1 MNEKCSLDNLSRYL
15 RVIGLLSLII
25 ILIIVVYYYL
35 QSNHS
40 SILEK
45 YESYNL
51 RECKVY
57 FTEGETNIKNC
68 DITQETSNYTGLCN
82 YRFDGWSEFDTYT
95 DKDGKIIT
103 YPKKVYT
110 ETQTNTKDFNNPMFT
125 NNCFKPYTDETCL
138 STTSD
143 ENCIPPE
150 FEYNANSVVKYDEQG
165 TSGNT
170 AVGTNIYGGLRYSSM
185 QFLNTADP
193 RYNNTNL
200 ISSICDVAPTAALN
214 SLNNKI
220 FYMFEFNGITNK
232 LENIRSVSLDSN
244 QTTFSPVLSD
254 SVLTKLPPLI
264 TENSFGI
271 QYDATNR
278 NLPIKIFKKNNIPR
292 NIAVFKF
299 NYMSYICKNSQIKN
313 YMIAKRIITPEKFIK
328 YGSSTTP
335 NYSKNISVSNDMTI
349 KKDWNWSDYSSADF
363 NVDYSDM
370 LKTDLTTSI
379 NERKRDIKLSY
390 KEKEDIAEAEYDTA
404 KEVFDAASQSRTD
417 FATNNSTFS
426 SLIGKRNATSTSS
439 IFDYKKGYNTSIIDN
454 LNFSIPQGTNVSKVG
469 MDMCIVFPY
478 NANNNINGQTPYTIN
493 VSGRGVI
500 CDILMIGGGGG
511 GGAIDGGGGGA
522 GACIVALN
530 QSFAAGNYTIN
541 VGNGGIGGIF
551 SSVADVAIRQSA
563 NGGNTTIT
571 NSSGTEIYRAVG
583 GGKAGSFDNPN
594 TAYNASA
601 AASDFIGKTGGCGGG
616 GGNALS
622 TNASAGGGVSSLNIV
637 NGITG
642 ISPVVTTTYGVYGN
656 AGGNSVAWSGVY
668 ANTNAAGGGGI
679 GSPGSNSV
687 ISRSG
692 AGGNGL
698 AQVTINSTTYNFKTY
713 FAPNWD
719 GFGVISGG
727 LLYIGGGGGGGGYAV
742 YQARISGGLGGGGI
756 GDYAGNNSTF
766 ADAPGDGVANTG
778 SGGGGACGNRG
789 ANGGNG
795 GSGIVIIRIKIN
807 NDNAISPFK
816 TLDTTINTF
825 YSNEPSNT
833 SIITIDE
840 ASIQSKIL
848 TSFVFLQKGYYYFKA
863 DINGGGYHSSMMI
876 YSDLLLFDEA
886 NTDASKRPPTYNAR
900 IVYKNN
906 NDNFK
911 VFNKRIYI
919 PNSKFYKLAYR
930 YTICNTTT
938 NRISANFVL
947 DCNYRAVEPV
957 VLNPDEYVNLNS
969 NVNNALGNYISLNN
983 ISFNG
988 SLIDYLFCGVNLNN
1002 NYTNNQV
1009 IMSSLSN
1016 IKYTS
1021 NNKDSYANIIT
1032 YLDSINFFNI
1042 AYLQKDMNAKK
1053 DYMDI
1058 VLPAIIVAEY
1068 GTDENI
1074 KNINK
1079 FITIISEL
1087 KSNRVNVNYGSHL
1100 PTTIPSIYKDITI
1113 DEIFGK
1119 NYERLITKDKVKDD
1133 NTLFNAN
1140 LNIRAPLKKKIYV
1153 EAVA

>member
-1 MNEKCSLDNLSRYL
+1 MNEKCSLSNLSRYL
-15 RVIGLLSLII
+15 QVIGFLSLII

-51 RECKVY
+51 RDCKVY

-68 DITQETSNYTGLCN
+68 DITQETSNYTGLCS

-185 QFLNTADP
+185 QFLNTTDP

-200 ISSICDVAPTAALN
+200 ISSICDVAPTASLN

-220 FYMFEFNGITNK
+220 FYMFEFNGTTNK

-254 SVLTKLPPLI
+254 SVLTKLPPPI
-264 TENSFGI
+264 TETSFGI

-313 YMIAKRIITPEKFIK
+313 YMIAKRIIIPEKFIK

-335 NYSKNISVSNDMTI
+335 NYSKNISISNDMSI
-349 KKDWNWSDYSSADF
+349 YKGWNWSDYSSADF

-370 LKTDLTTSI
+370 LKTDLTTAISS
-379 NERKRDIKLSY
+379 RKRDIKLSY

-417 FATNNSTFS
+417 FAANNSTFS

-439 IFDYKKGYNTSIIDN
+439 IFDYKKGYNISPINN
-454 LNFSIPQGTNVSKVG
+454 LNFSIPQGATATKIGS
-469 MDMCIVFPY
+469 DICITFPY
-478 NANNNINGQTPYTIN
+478 TGNAYTFTTTETL
-493 VSGRGVI
+493 V
-500 CDILMIGGGGG
+500 CDILVVGGGGAGGGNGGGG
-511 GGAIDGGGGGA
+511 GGAGGYVYATNIALVNGATYNVSVGRGGIGTYNANTSGNNSSITGGITYIALGGGKGGGRDTGNRTSESGGSGGGGGGSSEAVASTGQASLQNSTYGYGLGFAGRIGFEAHVNSSGGGGGGA
-522 GACIVALN
+522 GGLGTTGTYQLGGNGGNGVSNSITGSEVIYC
-530 QSFAAGNYTIN
+530 AGGGGGVTIN
-541 VGNGGIGGIF
+541 GTAGANGSSGNGSFGSGSKGGNGGIG
-551 SSVADVAIRQSA
+551 
-563 NGGNTTIT
+563 
-571 NSSGTEIYRAVG
+571 
-583 GGKAGSFDNPN
+583 
-594 TAYNASA
+594 
-601 AASDFIGKTGGCGGG
+601 
-616 GGNALS
+616 
-622 TNASAGGGVSSLNIV
+622 
-637 NGITG
+637 
-642 ISPVVTTTYGVYGN
+642 SP
-656 AGGNSVAWSGVY
+656 
-668 ANTNAAGGGGI
+668 
-679 GSPGSNSV
+679 
-687 ISRSG
+687 
-692 AGGNGL
+692 NGL
-698 AQVTINSTTYNFKTY
+698 N
-713 FAPNWD
+713 
-719 GFGVISGG
+719 
-727 LLYIGGGGGGGGYAV
+727 
-742 YQARISGGLGGGGI
+742 
-756 GDYAGNNSTF
+756 
-766 ADAPGDGVANTG
+766 
-778 SGGGGACGNRG
+778 
-789 ANGGNG
+789 
-795 GSGIVIIRIKIN
+795 GIVIIRIKIN
-807 NDNAISPFK
+807 NDNVISPFK
-816 TLDTTINTF
+816 TLDTNINQY
-825 YSNEPSNT
+825 YSNEPLTNPSK
-833 SIITIDE
+833 ITID
-840 ASIQSKIL
+840 ASSIQSKVL
-848 TSFVFLQKGYYYFKA
+848 TSFIFLQKGYYYFKA

-886 NTDASKRPPTYNAR
+886 NKDVSKRPPTYNTR

-906 NDNFK
+906 NNVLK

-919 PNSKFYKLAYR
+919 PNSKFYKLAYS
-930 YTICNTTT
+930 YTLCNTTT
-938 NRISANFVL
+938 NKIDANIAI
-947 DCNYRAVEPV
+947 DCNYRTEVPA
-957 VLNPDEYVNLNS
+957 LNPNEYVNLDS
-969 NVNNALGNYISLNN
+969 NINNAIGNYISIDN
-983 ISFNG
+983 ISFNL
-988 SLIDYLFCGVNLNN
+988 SLNEYLFCGVNLNADYN
-1002 NYTNNQV
+1002 NANTN
-1009 IMSSLSN
+1009 IMSRLAN
-1016 IKYTS
+1016 VKYTS
-1021 NNKDSYANIIT
+1021 NNQATNYASMIG

-1042 AYLQKDMNAKK
+1042 ANLQKDMNAKK

-1058 VLPAIIVAEY
+1058 ILPAIIVAEY

-1079 FITIISEL
+1079 FITIIDQL
-1087 KSNRVNVNYGSHL
+1087 KSSRVNVNYSSQL
-1100 PTTIPSIYKDITI
+1100 PTTSPSIYNNITI

-1133 NTLFNAN
+1133 KTLFNAN
-1140 LNIRAPLKKKIYV
+1140 LNIRAPLTKKIYV

>member
-1 MNEKCSLDNLSRYL
+1 MNEKCSLSNLSRYL
-15 RVIGLLSLII
+15 QVIGFLSLII

-51 RECKVY
+51 RDCKVY

-68 DITQETSNYTGLCN
+68 DITQETSNYTGLCS

-110 ETQTNTKDFNNPMFT
+110 ETQTNTNDFNNPMFT

-185 QFLNTADP
+185 QFLNTADT

-200 ISSICDVAPTAALN
+200 ISSICDVAPTASLN

-220 FYMFEFNGITNK
+220 FYMFEFNGTTNK

-254 SVLTKLPPLI
+254 SVLTKLPPPI
-264 TENSFGI
+264 TETSFGI

-292 NIAVFKF
+292 NVAVFKF

-313 YMIAKRIITPEKFIK
+313 YMIAKRIIIPEKFIK

-335 NYSKNISVSNDMTI
+335 NYSKNISISNDMSI
-349 KKDWNWSDYSSADF
+349 YKGWNWSDYSSADF

-370 LKTDLTTSI
+370 LKTDLTTAISY
-379 NERKRDIKLSY
+379 RKRDIKLSY

-426 SLIGKRNATSTSS
+426 SLIAKRNATSTTT
-439 IFDYKKGYNTSIIDN
+439 IFDYKRGYNTSPLN
-454 LNFSIPQGTNVSKVG
+454 KLNFSIPLGATATKIGS
-469 MDMCIVFPY
+469 DICITFPY
-478 NANNNINGQTPYTIN
+478 TGNAYTFTTTETLQ
-493 VSGRGVI
+493 
-500 CDILMIGGGGG
+500 CDILVIGGGGG
-511 GGAIDGGGGGA
+511 GGSRHGGGGGA
-522 GACIVALN
+522 GAVIYLTN
-530 QSFAAGNYTIN
+530 QTFSVGSYSIS
-541 VGNGGIGGIF
+541 VGNGGIGAPNIAGSGTKGID
-551 SSVADVAIRQSA
+551 SSVSFNSTTIYLAKGGGAGGRGEGNSISDGGSGGGSWNITGNAVSTNIPSGIYGN
-563 NGGNTTIT
+563 NGGNMSTGPPADYGGAGGGGAGTAGANSVI
-571 NSSGTEIYRAVG
+571 SSGAIAGKG
-583 GGKAGSFDNPN
+583 GDGRQISING
-594 TAYNASA
+594 TATYY
-601 AASDFIGKTGGCGGG
+601 GGG
-616 GGNALS
+616 GG
-622 TNASAGGGVSSLNIV
+622 GGIF
-637 NGITG
+637 
-642 ISPVVTTTYGVYGN
+642 TTGN
-656 AGGNSVAWSGVY
+656 AVGQGGL
-668 ANTNAAGGGGI
+668 GGGGA
-679 GSPGSNSV
+679 GSRGNATATSGIPG
-687 ISRSG
+687 
-692 AGGNGL
+692 
-698 AQVTINSTTYNFKTY
+698 T
-713 FAPNWD
+713 
-719 GFGVISGG
+719 
-727 LLYIGGGGGGGGYAV
+727 GGGGGGGGFSH
-742 YQARISGGLGGGGI
+742 SGI
-756 GDYAGNNSTF
+756 
-766 ADAPGDGVANTG
+766 AN
-778 SGGGGACGNRG
+778 A
-789 ANGGNG
+789 AGGNG

-807 NDNAISPFK
+807 NDNVISPFK
-816 TLDTTINTF
+816 ILDTNINQF
-825 YSNEPSNT
+825 YSNEPLTNASK
-833 SIITIDE
+833 ITID
-840 ASIQSKIL
+840 ASSIQSKIS
-848 TSFVFLQKGYYYFKA
+848 TSFIFLQKGYYYFKP

-886 NTDASKRPPTYNAR
+886 NKDVSKRPATYNAR

-906 NDNFK
+906 NNVLM

-919 PNSKFYKLAYR
+919 PSSKFYKFAYR
-930 YTICNTTT
+930 YTLCNTTT
-938 NRISANFVL
+938 NKIDANIAI
-947 DCNYRAVEPV
+947 DCNYRAEEPA
-957 VLNPDEYVNLNS
+957 LNPNEYVNLNS
-969 NVNNALGNYISLNN
+969 NVDNAIDNYISINN
-983 ISFNG
+983 ISFNI
-988 SLIDYLFCGVNLNN
+988 SLNEYLFCGVNLNADYN
-1002 NYTNNQV
+1002 NANTN
-1009 IMSSLSN
+1009 IMSRLSN
-1016 IKYTS
+1016 VKYTS
-1021 NNKDSYANIIT
+1021 NNQATNYASIIE

-1053 DYMDI
+1053 NYMDI
-1058 VLPAIIVAEY
+1058 ILPAIIVAEY

-1079 FITIISEL
+1079 FITIIDQL
-1087 KSNRVNVNYGSHL
+1087 KSSRVNVNYSSQL
-1100 PTTIPSIYKDITI
+1100 PTTSPSIYNNITI